1 MLVTSSNLNVSMSNL
16 FDYLNI
22 GIPLH
27 LLPLLNVHSLLHV
40 KRREISVI
48 LALLLHAAI
57 PNLLLLNLWYMC
69 HIMPQFLFKDFLDYH
84 ATSLSIMKLSI
95 IGASIINHTLFSLSL
110 LSLFPFLHF
119 LLLVIFLLLLHMIIL
134 WQMLKHV
141 P

>member
-1 MLVTSSNLNVSMSNL
+1 VRL
-16 FDYLNI
+16 
-22 GIPLH
+22 
-27 LLPLLNVHSLLHV
+27 
-40 KRREISVI
+40 REISVI

-95 IGASIINHTLFSLSL
+95 IGVSITHHTFFSLSP
-110 LSLFPFLHF
+110 LSLFQ
-119 LLLVIFLLLLHMIIL
+119 LLLHMIIL